1 MHITV
6 ITCTHIST
14 TPGYECSPELSLSRL
29 DTPCHSSHTSAP
41 WNTMQMRKAHR
52 QPINSTSTKAHA
64 GAAAHHWSSMQFRCS
79 MPRVHGSSQSRRR
92 AIRRSPNHTHTHTH
106 APHRRR
112 KHARRTH
119 AHSTHALTRHA
130 PNGSHLNAFVP
141 QVWRERAHSPRIGAA
156 PALLVALPLC
166 ARTPLPTG
174 RRGDARNTD
183 TTS

>member
-1 MHITV
+1 MNAV
-6 ITCTHIST
+6 R
-14 TPGYECSPELSLSRL
+14 SP
-29 DTPCHSSHTSAP
+29 PCHDWTP
-41 WNTMQMRKAHR
+41 RVT
-52 QPINSTSTKAHA
+52 
-64 GAAAHHWSSMQFRCS
+64 AATLALHGIRCKCARHIASPSIARPQKRTQAQQLTTGVRCS
-79 MPRVHGSSQSRRR
+79 SAARCHAFTAAPSRDGEQSGVH
-92 AIRRSPNHTHTHTH
+92 PTTHTHTH